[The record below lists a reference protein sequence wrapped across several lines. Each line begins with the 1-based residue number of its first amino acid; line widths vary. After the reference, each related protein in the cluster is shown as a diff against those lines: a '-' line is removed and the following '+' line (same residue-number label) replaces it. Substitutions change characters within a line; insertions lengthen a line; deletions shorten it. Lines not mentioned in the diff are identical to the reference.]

1 MTGESEPELD
11 IAAAQAAVLA
21 VLDRLAPL
29 PGEAVPLAGA
39 VGRVLAEPLVAAL
52 DQPSAPLSIMDGY
65 ALRCADLRGDDA
77 GPCTLPLAGESAAG
91 HPLAQPLAP
100 GTCARISTGAVLPS
114 GADAVVAQED
124 TQRLGERVE
133 FSPLARRE
141 LAPGRH
147 VRAVGSDVARGELLL
162 ERGSEIGPGELALL
176 AAHGH
181 LAPQVLARPRLAI
194 LASGDELVA
203 IGTTPRVGEV
213 VATNALM
220 LAAQIAE
227 AGGVALDLGRV
238 PDRHAAL
245 REAILHACEHADI
258 LVASGGISVGDH
270 DLVLPVLR
278 ELGLT
283 PMFRRVKLRPGR
295 PATFGLLPR
304 ASGPALPV
312 LALPGNPAS
321 TLVAFELLVRP
332 LVRALLGLPRR
343 RWFRHRARL
352 ELAAAVE
359 GERRRDHYVRIRID
373 EQGRAVPLARQL
385 SGALRSIADVDA
397 LLIVPAGRERVE
409 PGELLEALLLR

>member
-1 MTGESEPELD
+1 MAGDSELELD
-11 IAAAQAAVLA
+11 VASAQATVLG

-29 PGEAVPLAGA
+29 RSEPVALAA
-39 VGRVLAEPLVAAL
+39 AAGRVLAEPLVAAL
-52 DQPSAPLSIMDGY
+52 DMPSAPLSIMDGY

-77 GPCTLPLAGESAAG
+77 GARTLPLAGESAAG

-100 GTCARISTGAVLPS
+100 GTCVRISTGAVLPS

-124 TQRLGERVE
+124 ATRLGDRVE

-141 LAPGRH
+141 VAPGRH

-162 ERGSEIGPGELALL
+162 IRGSELGPGELALL
-176 AAHGH
+176 GAHGH
-181 LAPQVLARPRLAI
+181 VEPRVLARPRLAI

-203 IGTTPRVGEV
+203 LGTTPRHGEV
-213 VATNALM
+213 VATNGLM

-227 AGGVALDLGRV
+227 AGGVALELGRV
-238 PDRHAAL
+238 PDRHDAL
-245 REAILHACEHADI
+245 RDAILHACEHADI

-278 ELGLT
+278 ELGLA
-283 PMFRRVKLRPGR
+283 PLFRRVKLRPGR

-304 ASGPALPV
+304 AAAAPLPV

-343 RWFRHRARL
+343 RWFRPALRL

-359 GERRRDHYVRIRID
+359 GERRRDHYVRVRID
-373 EQGRAVPLARQL
+373 EQGRACPLARQL

-409 PGELLEALLLR
+409 PGETLEALLLR